1 MASRSK
7 RGSSRGSSA
16 RGRAGKIRIIAGQW
30 RGRQL
35 IVEDVDGLRPTGD
48 RIKEMLFNW
57 LQASIAGSRCLDLFA
72 GSGGLGFEAA
82 SRYAEQ
88 VVLVE
93 RDRTAAAQLA
103 SQIEQFDAANLM
115 TLRSTSA
122 EQFLNENSSRFDLIF
137 VDPPFLEG
145 LLDTI
150 LPLLPAHLADG
161 GLVYVEC
168 GAKQTVFMPAGFSLL
183 KEKIT
188 GDVSARL
195 FQFSSKNAD

>member
-7 RGSSRGSSA
+7 RSSSA
-16 RGRAGKIRIIAGQW
+16 NGRQGKIRIIAGLW

-35 IVEDVDGLRPTGD
+35 VVEDVEGLRPTGD
-48 RIKEMLFNW
+48 RVKEMLFNW
-57 LQASIAGSRCLDLFA
+57 LQPSIAGSRCLDLFA

-82 SRYAEQ
+82 SRHAEQ

-93 RDRTAAAQLA
+93 RDRVAAQQLA
-103 SQIEQFDAANLM
+103 NQIELLDAQKSI
-115 TLRSTSA
+115 TLHAISA
-122 EQFLNENSSRFDLIF
+122 EQFLSDIRETFDLIF
-137 VDPPFLEG
+137 VDPPFQDG
-145 LLDTI
+145 LLEAI
-150 LPLLPAHLADG
+150 LPLLPAHLSEG

-168 GAKQTVFMPAGFSLL
+168 GAKQAPAIPLGFTLV

-195 FQFSSKNAD
+195 FQFATKNAD